1 MQPIAGPQQVRT
13 STTIY
18 RIQILKAVTISLAI
32 DLKQSLHQDSK
43 TPLNDAAKGV

>member
-13 STTIY
+13 PTTIY

-32 DLKQSLHQDSK
+32 DLKQSLHQDLK